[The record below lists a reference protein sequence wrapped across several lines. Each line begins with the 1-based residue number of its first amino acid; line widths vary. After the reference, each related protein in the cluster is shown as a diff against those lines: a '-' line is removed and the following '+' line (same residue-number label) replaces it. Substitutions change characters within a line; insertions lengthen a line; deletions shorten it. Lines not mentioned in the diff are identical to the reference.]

1 MSKTRQQSLR
11 EAREAALEYSRK
23 GNHRAALSRF
33 HELERLEPAEAD
45 WPRRAA
51 ECLRVLG
58 DSTQQVAALGRAA
71 ELYAQAGSMAK
82 AIAMCRMILTL
93 DPKHTQTQERL
104 STLQQHGALAAT
116 ARFQAGPS
124 VRATETSAQAEPHA
138 PSVSTA
144 PATDVSR
151 PRPELGR
158 LLRQKYGERNRQ
170 EAPRPHVPT
179 LMPEPPV
186 LELEPV
192 LPILPQGSL
201 KEAVPGSKPIR
212 DPRGT
217 PSGMHRIDMGE
228 VRQAERS
235 LQAAQRALPATP
247 LFSEL
252 GPRSLE
258 RLIAHAR
265 LEHYEPGTSVY
276 RAGDPAA
283 TLHVIVSG
291 TLAMLVEQPER
302 IEVARLNEGEF
313 FGEAALMSNEPRQA
327 TAEAVESTDVLSIDC
342 ATIRDLIVE
351 EPRVLR
357 TVLHFLRERLIESST
372 LTNPLFTILSA
383 AERRRLAAHFEFVEI
398 DPGSLIIWQGVRSP
412 GLFLLLS
419 GGAEVVHD
427 DSLEER
433 RLATLR
439 PGAVF
444 GEMSLLDD
452 RAAMADVRCATRS
465 YALLLPRA
473 EFQTVAKQYPAVV
486 EFIRLLS
493 ESRRG
498 ENEHML
504 GASVEDE

>member
-23 GNHRAALSRF
+23 GNHRAALARF
-33 HELERLEPAEAD
+33 YELERLDPAEAD

-71 ELYAQAGSMAK
+71 ELYAQAGAMAK
-82 AIAMCRMILTL
+82 AIAMCRMILTV

-104 STLQQHGALAAT
+104 SALQQGALAMAP
-116 ARFQAGPS
+116 RFQASPS
-124 VRATETSAQAEPHA
+124 VRATETSTPAGP
-138 PSVSTA
+138 
-144 PATDVSR
+144 PATAGSAVPAADVAR
-151 PRPELGR
+151 TRPELGK
-158 LLRQKYGERNRQ
+158 LLRQKYGERNRR
-170 EAPRPHVPT
+170 ETPRPHVPT
-179 LMPEPPV
+179 LMPQSPV
-186 LELEPV
+186 LDLEPV

-201 KEAVPGSKPIR
+201 KEAVPGSQPIR
-212 DPRGT
+212 DPRGA

-235 LQAAQRALPATP
+235 LQAAQKALPVTP

-258 RLIAHAR
+258 QLIARAR
-265 LEHYEPGTSVY
+265 LEHYEPGACVY
-276 RAGDPAA
+276 RHGDHAA

-291 TLAMLVEQPER
+291 TIAMLVEEPER
-302 IEVARLNEGEF
+302 IELARLNDGEF
-313 FGEAALMSNEPRQA
+313 FGEGALMSNEPRQA
-327 TAEAVESTDVLSIDC
+327 TAEAVEPTDVLSIDC
-342 ATIRDLIVE
+342 GTIRDLIVE

-357 TVLHFLRERLIESST
+357 TVLHFLRERLIESSM

-383 AERRRLAAHFEFVEI
+383 VERRRLASHFEFVEI
-398 DPGSLIIWQGVRSP
+398 DPGSLVVWQGVRSP

-419 GGAEVVHD
+419 GGAEVIHD
-427 DSLEER
+427 DSVEER

-452 RAAMADVRCATRS
+452 RTAVADVRCATRS

-473 EFQTVAKQYPAVV
+473 EFHAVAKQYPPVV
-486 EFIRLLS
+486 EFIHLLS
-493 ESRRG
+493 ESRRA
-498 ENEHML
+498 ENERLL
-504 GASVEDE
+504 GAPLEAG